1 MEDSIDKLK
10 IEIEASADKAQS
22 SIDVL
27 IEKVEALQGVF
38 KKDMGVKKL
47 MSGLQDLANFQG
59 KIKDIGKDILP
70 ASSMEGLNKQIQGL
84 ENSFNRLAIQEEN
97 FKLLGKDVNSD
108 SYKKLQIEIARTL
121 NGLETLYQAQE
132 RMQAE
137 SEQLFVGGIPFEQWY
152 EAKYGA
158 QEAEQAITE
167 AVAQIQSCI
176 GNVDTTPLEG
186 LSQSMQNVA
195 QTSAATAESI
205 ETLSNSS
212 SLGSI
217 GEKLRSLFNG
227 EGFTKLTESVRNFQ
241 QQIGIRVNTTQYND
255 LVTQIEKAE
264 AALQKFLDK
273 QDRMEA
279 IGVSQTSQAWKG
291 LQYDIKVAT
300 DRVADLKRDL
310 ELLEENGKDTRLL
323 SLSEAFK
330 KMSDSTSGLRS
341 AFKKINGAIASVGNK
356 LRNLAKDTKTT
367 RQGFVK
373 LSDVLNPFSKQIT
386 KLSTMLKMM
395 LTRMALR
402 NVISNLGTGIQGLAV
417 YSSDFNAKIS
427 ELISSCKSLAY
438 GISALAS
445 PLLDIFGPA
454 LTYIIDLLST
464 AVSYVNQ
471 FLSALTG
478 KAFYT
483 AAQKNATDYAASL
496 DKVSGSAQKAK
507 SLLAGI
513 DDLNILNSND
523 SSGTSSDTL
532 ENMYESLEISQ
543 DIKNMAQ
550 QIKDLM
556 SDIFNPLKTA
566 WENVGADVMDS
577 WKYAMNNIK
586 DLAKSI
592 GDDLMTVWKQ
602 AETENIFEDILSI
615 VSDIGL
621 VAGNLANNFR
631 LAWEEN
637 ETGLHILENC
647 RDILAVVVG
656 NIKEAADATV
666 IWSGNLD
673 FSPLLEKIEGWTSSL
688 IPVFDFLSG
697 TISDFYTEVLL
708 PLGTWTLEEGL
719 PDLLQVFIDFNNEVN
734 WEELKT
740 NLQTFWEHLEPF
752 AETVGEGLIIFIGD
766 LSDALANFVN
776 SEAFQN
782 FLTSVEEW
790 MDSVSP
796 DDVADGLKKIC
807 AAIIGFKAVE
817 TAVTGLTAAKAFINI
832 WKVGKGAE
840 VAAEM
845 GEVAT
850 GIETLSTALV
860 NMTAITATGAFISD
874 LNELL
879 NPNSQLN
886 RNKTISN
893 LATELMELSQ
903 QLGVADKYTKNFSD
917 SQTDLNIQYQSGKI
931 STSEYK
937 DQLKELY
944 KKTAALPQVWE
955 DATKGIE
962 LTDDQMQALT
972 GTLGMTKNE
981 IQNLYDSVGT
991 SSSNIAKTLDENGNV
1006 IEIDLTK
1013 HANNIDL
1020 QIDKTTGNVTTNVQ
1034 DANKTVLDDTK
1045 TTYDNVFKV
1054 IDDNGD
1060 EITVS
1065 LDGNTK
1071 NWIGDFDDLNKSAI
1085 DATSDIATNTS
1096 TDMKSV
1102 YDSISGNMDDSKNA
1116 VDDAVKKMK
1125 GFFDFD
1131 WSLPDLKL
1139 PHFSISGSF
1148 NLNPPSVPSF
1158 GVEWYKNG
1166 GFLPNS
1172 YTLFGAGENGIPE
1185 MLGTVGGKSAVASGA
1200 EITGIRDAI
1209 IDVGKALAGLMTSGL
1224 CQQIQSITSIV
1235 SDLKP
1240 IMDNMQ
1246 QYMVAGFNDG
1256 LEKAS
1261 ASTSDVMQDWISSFS
1276 DMTVNIGVD
1285 LDVDDSPLNRLG
1297 RKGINANMSI
1307 EEMADYLNS
1316 NLINGNDNYEQMN
1329 LMREQNELLQQILD
1343 KDISVSGDEVFKV
1356 VRKKANEYYRTHREA
1371 AFNI

>member
-38 KKDMGVKKL
+38 KKDLGVKKL
-47 MSGLQDLANFQG
+47 MSSLQDLANFQG
-59 KIKDIGKDILP
+59 KIKDIGKDIIP
-70 ASSMEGLNKQIQGL
+70 ASSLEGLNKQIQGL
-84 ENSFNRLAIQEEN
+84 ESSFNKLAIQEEN

-167 AVAQIQSCI
+167 AVAQIQSSI
-176 GNVDTTPLEG
+176 GNIDTSPLEG
-186 LSQSMQNVA
+186 ISQAMKGVA
-195 QTSAATAESI
+195 QESTATAESI

-212 SLGSI
+212 GLSSI
-217 GEKLRSLFNG
+217 GEKLRSIFNG
-227 EGFTKLTESVRNFQ
+227 EGFANLTESVRNLQ
-241 QQIGIRVNTTQYND
+241 QQLGIRVNTTQYND
-255 LVTQIEKAE
+255 LVNQIEKAE

-279 IGVSQTSQAWKG
+279 IGVSQSSQAWKG
-291 LQYDIKVAT
+291 LQFDIKVAT

-356 LRNLAKDTKTT
+356 LRSLAKDTKTT
-367 RQGFVK
+367 QQGFIK
-373 LSDVLNPFSKQIT
+373 LSEVLKPFTKQIT

-417 YSSDFNAKIS
+417 YSSDFNAKLS
-427 ELISSCKSLAY
+427 ELISACKSLAY

-445 PLLDIFGPA
+445 PILDIFGPA

-464 AVSYVNQ
+464 AVAYVNQ

-483 AAQKNATDYAASL
+483 AAKKNATNYAASL
-496 DKVSGSAQKAK
+496 DKVSGSAQKVK

-513 DDLNILNSND
+513 DELNILNSND

-543 DIKNMAQ
+543 DIKDMAQ

-566 WENVGADVMDS
+566 WDNVGADVMDS

-602 AETENIFEDILSI
+602 AETEKIFEDILGI
-615 VSDIGL
+615 ISDIGL
-621 VAGNLANNFR
+621 VVGNLANNFR

-666 IWSGNLD
+666 IWSENLD
-673 FSPLLEKIEGWTSSL
+673 FSPLLQKIEEWTSSL

-697 TISDFYTEVLL
+697 TISDFYTQVLL
-708 PLGTWTLEEGL
+708 PLGQWTLEQGL
-719 PDLLQVFIDFNNEVN
+719 PDLLDVFIGFNNLVD
-734 WEELKT
+734 WESLRTELST
-740 NLQTFWEHLEPF
+740 LWEHIEPF
-752 AETVGEGLIIFIGD
+752 CETVGEGLVLFIED
-766 LSDALANFVN
+766 VSTALANFVN
-776 SEAFQN
+776 SQAFKD
-782 FLTSVEEW
+782 FLEEVEKW
-790 MDSVSP
+790 MDSVEAE
-796 DDVADGLKKIC
+796 DVADGLKKIC
-807 AAIIGFKAVE
+807 AAIVGFKVVE
-817 TAVTGLTAAKAFINI
+817 TAITGLTAAKAFINI
-832 WKVGKGAE
+832 WTTGKGAQ
-840 VAAEM
+840 VAGEM
-845 GEVAT
+845 
-850 GIETLSTALV
+850 STA
-860 NMTAITATGAFISD
+860 ATGALTLAKALDSLAATGAAVETFRETIERITFNKSFENLNDSVNNNKDELDKLKASYDNGEISLETYNYKLREITQGTEDLLGEEQKLSDYKVISD
-874 LNELL
+874 FADEHSEALNRMKSDYENGRISISQFKEELELL
-879 NPNSQLN
+879 AEEDTSLTGVNIADGIIQGMKSEGDIGFWDSARYLLDTALDSIWDVFGIGSPA
-886 RNKTISN
+886 KEMYETGGFI
-893 LATELMELSQ
+893 T
-903 QLGVADKYTKNFSD
+903 LGV
-917 SQTDLNIQYQSGKI
+917 
-931 STSEYK
+931 SE
-937 DQLKELY
+937 
-944 KKTAALPQVWE
+944 
-955 DATKGIE
+955 GIKQE
-962 LTDDQMQALT
+962 
-972 GTLGMTKNE
+972 
-981 IQNLYDSVGT
+981 
-991 SSSNIAKTLDENGNV
+991 
-1006 IEIDLTK
+1006 
-1013 HANNIDL
+1013 
-1020 QIDKTTGNVTTNVQ
+1020 
-1034 DANKTVLDDTK
+1034 
-1045 TTYDNVFKV
+1045 
-1054 IDDNGD
+1054 
-1060 EITVS
+1060 
-1065 LDGNTK
+1065 
-1071 NWIGDFDDLNKSAI
+1071 
-1085 DATSDIATNTS
+1085 
-1096 TDMKSV
+1096 
-1102 YDSISGNMDDSKNA
+1102 YDSIQKTLTEFGENIQKWFNNKSYGNVNESTWTDYAKNIVDSFRGKVSGYYGTVQSSVTKWAEKVRSWYTTDGGVNKTKFTGFAKDVIDSFKS
-1116 VDDAVKKMK
+1116 K
-1125 GFFDFD
+1125 
-1131 WSLPDLKL
+1131 
-1139 PHFSISGSF
+1139 ISGYYGNSRASMQNWAKDTTTWFKNLSGTSQWQGLATNIVDGF
-1148 NLNPPSVPSF
+1148 NNHVGAIYSRCRSTIESWASDIVGWFKDKLDINSPSKVF
-1158 GVEWYKNG
+1158 AELGQ
-1166 GFLPNS
+1166 
-1172 YTLFGAGENGIPE
+1172 YTI
-1185 MLGTVGGKSAVASGA
+1185 
-1200 EITGIRDAI
+1200 
-1209 IDVGKALAGLMTSGL
+1209 
-1224 CQQIQSITSIV
+1224 
-1235 SDLKP
+1235 
-1240 IMDNMQ
+1240 
-1246 QYMVAGFNDG
+1246 AGFNDG

-1276 DMTVNIGVD
+1276 DMTVNIGVA
-1285 LDVDDSPLNRLG
+1285 LDVDDSPLSRLG
-1297 RKGINANMSI
+1297 RNGINANMSI

-1356 VRKKANEYYRTHREA
+1356 VRKKANEYYRANRKF
-1371 AFNI
+1371 AFDI